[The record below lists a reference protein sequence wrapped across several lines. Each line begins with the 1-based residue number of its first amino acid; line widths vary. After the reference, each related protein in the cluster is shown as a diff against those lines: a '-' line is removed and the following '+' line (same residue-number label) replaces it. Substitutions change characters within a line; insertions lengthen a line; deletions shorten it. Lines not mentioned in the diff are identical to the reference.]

1 MGWSEKYKRSI
12 DCNNPKGFSQKA
24 HCAGREKNEDMV
36 FEEITEDILN
46 EKLITYGNRKPY
58 GQIVFMAGGA
68 GSGKGFAIKNFV
80 DSASFKIR
88 DVDEMKKQ
96 LQILNRLGKIT
107 IKDILKK
114 YGRNIKLKDLD
125 LIRKIEKDG
134 YTLQNLNLKNPEHV
148 MVLHLLV
155 KAMGI
160 KDNTLEKLLL
170 GKNNPETLPN
180 ILFDITAKDVTD
192 ITGVIPQLKAAGY
205 KAENI
210 HLTWVLTNYVTAMV
224 NNRNRSR
231 MVPEDILLK
240 THEGAANT
248 VWGLITKA
256 LPKGMNGR
264 VDVILNNPEHTVFY
278 TDADG
283 KTISG
288 GVKGFLSLPVK
299 KEKGGIFP
307 EKVWKDKL
315 FKWVKGNAPDSITAN
330 MEESVNEAV
339 ITYGIEY
346 KSSKNDRKFK
356 KASLTKTTH
365 NPNIDKMMIKAI
377 SKDAKSLAKQDG
389 WVDYRITK
397 DGIPV
402 KESVNEGK
410 FKPSQVRSAISKVK
424 KQLMRKWKQK
434 GGYENFG
441 QKELSQMQDK
451 FDYNAYGDKDE
462 REISHMLDAFNNWA
476 MNYDGNMRE
485 ARRSVVHKAAKKG
498 SFPVSLVVVKNGKVI
513 DQELVKTP
521 EAVPAA
527 FNVIQSKHKG
537 AIVHIEDKTGKRLF
551 SEAMDFNDPILVR
564 LRASA
569 IEKAE
574 KEKLAKIRAA
584 QMKKN
589 QMAAKKIEQTELK
602 IKALKKKRAEIMR
615 DMEQEAEAEGGP
627 IADRYGKLLNKID
640 DDIIKL
646 GGNPMSESVINE
658 YLSPS
663 DVDSAMKEF
672 GIKKIPISSQG
683 ERILKGMQKEGF
695 INKVTNK
702 ERLIYF
708 YESLGK
714 EKFGYGTKGKPL
726 SPLVNR
732 YWNDI
737 SSDAIFFGGKMAA
750 WNVVTNIKDRLANR
764 EEVDSTYYMLK
775 DYFNSFGIDTNRSR
789 VFKSAMFHVD
799 EWLKRNKKIAS
810 QIGESLEERINLFV
824 EENVP
829 TNPELWDKAI
839 AAAKRKYDVYPSAYA
854 NAFASKWYKDKGG
867 NWRKKKD

>member
-1 MGWSEKYKRSI
+1 MGWSEKYKKSI
-12 DCNNPKGFSQKA
+12 DCSNPKGFSQKA
-24 HCAGREKNEDMV
+24 HCAGRKKRKNEDMV
-36 FEEITEDILN
+36 FEQITEDILN

-58 GQIVFMAGGA
+58 GQVVFMAGGA
-68 GSGKGFAIKNFV
+68 GSGKGFAISNFV

-96 LQILNRLGKIT
+96 LQILNRLGKLDIRT
-107 IKDILKK
+107 ILKK

-125 LIRKIEKDG
+125 LIRKIESDG
-134 YTLQNLNLKNPEHV
+134 YKLQNLNLKNPDHV
-148 MVLHLLV
+148 YALHILV

-160 KDNTLEKLLL
+160 KDSSLEKLLL

-192 ITGVIPQLKAAGY
+192 ITSVIPKLKEVGY
-205 KAENI
+205 KADNI
-210 HLTWVLTNYVTAMV
+210 HLTWILTSYVTAMV
-224 NNRNRSR
+224 NNKNRSR

-248 VWGLITKA
+248 VWGLVTKA

-264 VDVILNNPEHTVFY
+264 VDVILNNPQHTVFY
-278 TDADG
+278 TDTDG

-288 GVKGFLSLPVK
+288 GVKGFLSLPLK

-307 EKVWKDKL
+307 EKVWKNKL
-315 FKWVKGNAPDSITAN
+315 FNWVKDNAPESITAN
-330 MEESVNEAV
+330 MEESVVNEAA

-397 DGIPV
+397 DGVPV

-441 QKELSQMQDK
+441 QKELSQMKDK

-462 REISHMLDAFNNWA
+462 RDISHMLDAFDNWA
-476 MNYDGNMRE
+476 MNYDGNMREAYIVSYAKKKGEKPVSAAFQLRGSALSFERDLKKDGYITMITQKKVKGIDE

-551 SEAMDFNDPILVR
+551 SESLDEKMDLNDPMLVK
-564 LRASA
+564 LRAAQIKRNQQAADRLKKAKSDKEK
-569 IEKAE
+569 EKAE
-574 KEKLAKIRAA
+574 KLAARNA
-584 QMKKN
+584 
-589 QMAAKKIEQTELK
+589 TK
-602 IKALKKKRAEIMR
+602 IKALKKKRAEVMR
-615 DMEQEAEAEGGP
+615 DMEQEAEPEGGK
-627 IADRYGKLLNKID
+627 IADRYGRELNKID
-640 DDIIKL
+640 NDIIKL
-646 GGNPMSESVINE
+646 GGNPMTNE
-658 YLSPS
+658 
-663 DVDSAMKEF
+663 E
-672 GIKKIPISSQG
+672 I
-683 ERILKGMQKEGF
+683 
-695 INKVTNK
+695 
-702 ERLIYF
+702 
-708 YESLGK
+708 
-714 EKFGYGTKGKPL
+714 
-726 SPLVNR
+726 
-732 YWNDI
+732 
-737 SSDAIFFGGKMAA
+737 
-750 WNVVTNIKDRLANR
+750 
-764 EEVDSTYYMLK
+764 
-775 DYFNSFGIDTNRSR
+775 
-789 VFKSAMFHVD
+789 
-799 EWLKRNKKIAS
+799 
-810 QIGESLEERINLFV
+810 INLFV

-829 TNPELWDKAI
+829 TNPSKWSYYKAQ
-839 AAAKRKYDVYPSAYA
+839 AKKKFDVYPSAYA
-854 NAFASKWYKDKGG
+854 NGWAAKKYMAAGG
-867 NWRKKKD
+867 GWKKKK